1 MRRAQKTGFP
11 DQCSYEYKN
20 GLSGQKQDF
29 FMNKL
34 NRHSDNYRELMLLKI
49 DIKLRHGFRHFAFFL
64 KWLAIAAFLG
74 VVCGLTGAL
83 FHYFIYE
90 AAYLFGEYG
99 FLLYFLPAAGLLTVF
114 SYHSLDIR
122 NDEGT
127 NSILRAARA
136 EDTSA
141 FRVTPLIFIATFLTH
156 LCGGSA
162 GREGAALQIGGSLGS
177 FIARTLKLGKHE
189 QQMLVMCGMS
199 ATFCALFGTPL
210 TAAFFAIEVAGV
222 GTVFYAGLLP
232 AVVASFIAKL
242 TALSLGVSRQAFII
256 AGVQETSLFLF
267 VKIIALGILCAMLS
281 IIFCRVMHTASAL
294 YRKYLKNDYVRIMA
308 GGFLVIILT
317 LLSGS
322 RDYNGSG
329 MTVITAALAGTAAP
343 AAFAVKMLM
352 TAATAGAGFK
362 GGEIIPAM
370 FIGATFGCTAA
381 PFLGLDPV
389 LGAEICLVAFFC
401 GVVNCPVSSLLL
413 SVEFFGSGNFL
424 LFGVASSVSYMLSGY
439 YSLYSGQKF
448 MNSKLTPT
456 PISRLAK

>member
-1 MRRAQKTGFP
+1 
-11 DQCSYEYKN
+11 
-20 GLSGQKQDF
+20 
-29 FMNKL
+29 MNKL

-49 DIKLRHGFRHFAFFL
+49 DIKLRHAFRHFRFFL
-64 KWLAIAAFLG
+64 KWLVISVLLG
-74 VVCGLTGAL
+74 VICGLTGTAFHYLIDAASEL
-83 FHYFIYE
+83 FHRSV
-90 AAYLFGEYG
+90 L
-99 FLLYFLPAAGLLTVF
+99 FLLLLPAAGILTVF
-114 SYHSLDIR
+114 SYHALGIYH
-122 NDEGT
+122 DEGT

-141 FRVTPLIFIATFLTH
+141 FRVTPLIFLATFLTH

-177 FIARTLKLGKHE
+177 FAARKLKFNKYE

-232 AVVASFIAKL
+232 SVVASYTAKL
-242 TALSLGVSRQAFII
+242 ISSRLSVYRMSFEYSQ
-256 AGVQETSLFLF
+256 VQMHSISIFLK
-267 VKIIALGILCAMLS
+267 VILLGILCAVLS
-281 IIFCRVMHTASAL
+281 VIFCKVMHTAAAL
-294 YRKYLKNDYVRIMA
+294 YRKYIPNDYLRIVA
-308 GGFLVIILT
+308 GGAIVVILT
-317 LLSGS
+317 LLSGT

-329 MTVITAALAGTAAP
+329 TAVITAALAGSAAP
-343 AAFAVKMLM
+343 AAFAIKMLM

-370 FIGATFGCTAA
+370 FVGATFGCAVAPLLGVDAA
-381 PFLGLDPV
+381 F
-389 LGAEICLVAFFC
+389 GAEICLIAFFC
-401 GVVNCPVSSLLL
+401 GVVNCPVSSILL
-413 SVEFFGSGNFL
+413 SVEFFGSNNFL

-448 MNSKLTPT
+448 MNSK
-456 PISRLAK
+456 ISPVSINRPAK